1 MILPNKNDPNKLEI
15 KKNMIQQQLPIFKAK
30 QVSNKFNDNHNP
42 WIRFY
47 YYDDW
52 STQLFNHF
60 LYLTYSLQKES
71 LLALVEYTIVQAGS
85 VVASLFWQLFAFPIG
100 HYWME
105 LSEES
110 LETFSVIRCIK

>member
-1 MILPNKNDPNKLEI
+1 MDTVL
-15 KKNMIQQQLPIFKAK
+15 
-30 QVSNKFNDNHNP
+30 
-42 WIRFY
+42 

-85 VVASLFWQLFAFPIG
+85 VVASLYWQLFAFPIG